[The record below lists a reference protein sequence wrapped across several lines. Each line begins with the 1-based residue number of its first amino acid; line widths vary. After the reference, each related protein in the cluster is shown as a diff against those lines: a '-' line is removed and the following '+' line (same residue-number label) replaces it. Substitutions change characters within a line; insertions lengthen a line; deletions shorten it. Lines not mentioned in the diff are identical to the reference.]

1 MNDAEGTRQYQIN
14 IWNNFAVLE
23 NIDGNAAMSKAWEGI
38 QALVRE
44 FSVTVSLF
52 DVEGLWEAG

>member
-1 MNDAEGTRQYQIN
+1 
-14 IWNNFAVLE
+14 LE